1 MFYTILNFIYFIKLF
16 LLFLLLSYP
25 LSNLSSFS
33 SSLEQYK
40 QSVNAFDGLEA
51 NPEINQFLEYDRL
64 ADRPAWVIE

>member
-1 MFYTILNFIYFIKLF
+1 
-16 LLFLLLSYP
+16 